1 MRASDLGLSTVG
13 LRIDGGSNGGDETR
27 AVEEGILAGEGRPLK
42 RLVIVAEDSL
52 IAEAIAIAL
61 RKSGEFQLLGR
72 VDAGAATVEKILEGA
87 PEVILID
94 QADPIER
101 TVALIQHVRQER
113 ENIAIIVLTLSP
125 EPAALDAIFA
135 AGATGAISKAATP
148 VALATLIR
156 ETVDGRVLQVHRSPR
171 HFQGSARTDGP
182 DPLLSN
188 RELEV
193 LKLVAGGATN
203 GEIARKLWVTEQ
215 TVKFHLSNVYR
226 KIGVANRTEA
236 SRYAH
241 VNGLV
246 DYSKPALG
254 S

>member
-1 MRASDLGLSTVG
+1 MNHGLEGTAGEVHG
-13 LRIDGGSNGGDETR
+13 LRGSERVDEDILVGGR
-27 AVEEGILAGEGRPLK
+27 RPLK

-52 IAEAIAIAL
+52 IVEAIGIAL
-61 RKSGEFQLLGR
+61 RKSGEFQMLGP
-72 VDAGAATVEKILEGA
+72 VDARAATAESILEGA

-94 QADPIER
+94 QTDPIER
-101 TVALIQHVRQER
+101 AIGLIQQVRQER
-113 ENIAIIVLTLSP
+113 ENIVIIVLTLSP

-135 AGATGAISKAATP
+135 AGATGAISKAANP
-148 VALATLIR
+148 VALGTLIR
-156 ETVDGRVLQVHRSPR
+156 ETIDGRVLHVHKPPG
-171 HFQGSARTDGP
+171 HVQGFAPAAGAG
-182 DPLLSN
+182 PLLSN

-193 LKLVAGGATN
+193 LKLVAAGATN

-246 DYSKPALG
+246 DANKPALG

>member
-1 MRASDLGLSTVG
+1 MLSP
-13 LRIDGGSNGGDETR
+13 I
-27 AVEEGILAGEGRPLK
+27 
-42 RLVIVAEDSL
+42 
-52 IAEAIAIAL
+52 
-61 RKSGEFQLLGR
+61 
-72 VDAGAATVEKILEGA
+72 DAGAATAGKIVEGA

-101 TVALIQHVRQER
+101 TVALIHQVREER
-113 ENIAIIVLTLSP
+113 EDIAIIVLTLSA

-135 AGATGAISKAATP
+135 AGATGAISKAANP

-156 ETVDGRVLQVHRSPR
+156 ETIDGRVLHVHRQAGR
-171 HFQGSARTDGP
+171 FQGSAPADGP

-246 DYSKPALG
+246 DHSKPALG

>member
-1 MRASDLGLSTVG
+1 
-13 LRIDGGSNGGDETR
+13 
-27 AVEEGILAGEGRPLK
+27 
-42 RLVIVAEDSL
+42 
-52 IAEAIAIAL
+52 L
-61 RKSGEFQLLGR
+61 RKSGEFQLLGH
-72 VDAGAATVEKILEGA
+72 VDAAAATADKILERG

-101 TVALIQHVRQER
+101 TVILIQQVKQEH
-113 ENIAIIVLTLSP
+113 ESIAIIVLTLSP
-125 EPAALDAIFA
+125 EPTALDAIFA
-135 AGATGAISKAATP
+135 AGATAAISKAANP

-156 ETVDGRVLQVHRSPR
+156 ETVDGRVLHVHKPAGHLERSAPADR
-171 HFQGSARTDGP
+171 ADS
-182 DPLLSN
+182 LLSS

-203 GEIARKLWVTEQ
+203 GEIARKLWVTQQ

-241 VNGLV
+241 LNGLV
-246 DYSKPALG
+246 DNDKPAVG

>member
-1 MRASDLGLSTVG
+1 M
-13 LRIDGGSNGGDETR
+13 GGGNENVDEK
-27 AVEEGILAGEGRPLK
+27 ILVGEGPRLR

-52 IAEAIAIAL
+52 IVEAITIAL
-61 RKSGEFQLLGR
+61 RKSGEFLPLAH
-72 VDAGAATVEKILEGA
+72 VNAGAATTAKILEGG
-87 PEVILID
+87 PDVVLID
-94 QADPIER
+94 QADPAER
-101 TVALIQHVRQER
+101 TVALIQQVKQER
-113 ENIAIIVLTLSP
+113 EQIVIIVLTLSP
-125 EPAALDAIFA
+125 GPPELDAIFA
-135 AGATGAISKAATP
+135 AGATAAISKAANP

-156 ETVDGRVLQVHRSPR
+156 ETIDGRVLHVHKPAARLD
-171 HFQGSARTDGP
+171 GSTPADGA
-182 DPLLSN
+182 DPLLSS

-203 GEIARKLWVTEQ
+203 GEIARRLWVTEQ

-241 VNGLV
+241 VNGLLDDDKRTV
-246 DYSKPALG
+246 G

>member
-1 MRASDLGLSTVG
+1 M
-13 LRIDGGSNGGDETR
+13 
-27 AVEEGILAGEGRPLK
+27 
-42 RLVIVAEDSL
+42 
-52 IAEAIAIAL
+52 
-61 RKSGEFQLLGR
+61 RKSGEFRLLTP
-72 VDAGAATVEKILEGA
+72 VDAGSATAAKILEGA

-94 QADPIER
+94 QADPVGR
-101 TVALIQHVRQER
+101 TVALIQKVKQER

-125 EPAALDAIFA
+125 EAAALDAIFA
-135 AGATGAISKAATP
+135 AGATGAISKAANP
-148 VALATLIR
+148 AALATLIR
-156 ETVDGRVLQVHRSPR
+156 ETIGGRVLHVHRPSG
-171 HFQGSARTDGP
+171 HFQGSAAADGS

-246 DYSKPALG
+246 DDKTTSRPSGPDVG

>member
-1 MRASDLGLSTVG
+1 
-13 LRIDGGSNGGDETR
+13 
-27 AVEEGILAGEGRPLK
+27 
-42 RLVIVAEDSL
+42 VIVAEDSL
-52 IAEAIAIAL
+52 IVEAVTMAL
-61 RKSGEFQLLGR
+61 LKSGEFQLLEP
-72 VDAGAATVEKILEGA
+72 VDPGAPTVGKILDGA

-94 QADPIER
+94 QADPIEQ
-101 TVALIQHVRQER
+101 TVGLIRQVRQER
-113 ENIAIIVLTLSP
+113 ASIKIIVLTLSP
-125 EPAALDAIFA
+125 DPAALDAIFA
-135 AGATGAISKAATP
+135 AGATGAISKAANP

-156 ETVDGRVLQVHRSPR
+156 ETIDGRVLHVHRAPGHVQGTSP
-171 HFQGSARTDGP
+171 GDGP

-203 GEIARKLWVTEQ
+203 GEIARRLWVTEQ

-241 VNGLV
+241 VNGIV
-246 DYSKPALG
+246 DDDKPALG

>member
-1 MRASDLGLSTVG
+1 M
-13 LRIDGGSNGGDETR
+13 
-27 AVEEGILAGEGRPLK
+27 
-42 RLVIVAEDSL
+42 
-52 IAEAIAIAL
+52 
-61 RKSGEFQLLGR
+61 
-72 VDAGAATVEKILEGA
+72 
-87 PEVILID
+87 
-94 QADPIER
+94 
-101 TVALIQHVRQER
+101 
-113 ENIAIIVLTLSP
+113 LTLSP

-135 AGATGAISKAATP
+135 AGATGAISKAANP

-156 ETVDGRVLQVHRSPR
+156 ETIDGRVLHVHKPAG
-171 HFQGSARTDGP
+171 HFQRSAAADRT
-182 DPLLSN
+182 DPLLSS

-246 DYSKPALG
+246 DHDKPALG

>member
-1 MRASDLGLSTVG
+1 MIARDRAIARESM
-13 LRIDGGSNGGDETR
+13 GGEETR
-27 AVEEGILAGEGRPLK
+27 AHDEDILVGEGWPLK

-52 IAEAIAIAL
+52 IVEAIGIAL
-61 RKSGEFQLLGR
+61 RRSGEFQVLGH
-72 VDAGAATVEKILEGA
+72 VDGGAVTVEKILAGE
-87 PEVILID
+87 PDVVLID

-101 TVALIQHVRQER
+101 TVALIHQVKQEH
-113 ENIAIIVLTLSP
+113 ESVAILVLTLSP

-135 AGATGAISKAATP
+135 AGANGAISKAANP

-156 ETVDGRVLQVHRSPR
+156 ETIDGRVLHLHKPTGHV
-171 HFQGSARTDGP
+171 QGSVLAGGT
-182 DPLLSN
+182 DPLLSG

-215 TVKFHLSNVYR
+215 TVKFHLSNIYR

-246 DYSKPALG
+246 DAKKPALG

>member
-1 MRASDLGLSTVG
+1 
-13 LRIDGGSNGGDETR
+13 
-27 AVEEGILAGEGRPLK
+27 
-42 RLVIVAEDSL
+42 
-52 IAEAIAIAL
+52 L
-61 RKSGEFQLLGR
+61 RKSGEFQLLGH
-72 VDAGAATVEKILEGA
+72 VDAEAATAEKIVEGA

-94 QADPIER
+94 LADPIEP
-101 TVALIQHVRQER
+101 TIGLIRQVKHER
-113 ENIAIIVLTLSP
+113 ESIDIIVLTLSQ
-125 EPAALDAIFA
+125 EPAALDGIFA
-135 AGATGAISKAATP
+135 AGATAAISKAVNP
-148 VALATLIR
+148 GALATLIR
-156 ETVDGRVLQVHRSPR
+156 ETIDGRVLRAHQPPGDVQRFTPADR
-171 HFQGSARTDGP
+171 A
-182 DPLLSN
+182 DPPLSR

-246 DYSKPALG
+246 DNDTPAGG

>member
-1 MRASDLGLSTVG
+1 M
-13 LRIDGGSNGGDETR
+13 
-27 AVEEGILAGEGRPLK
+27 
-42 RLVIVAEDSL
+42 
-52 IAEAIAIAL
+52 
-61 RKSGEFQLLGR
+61 
-72 VDAGAATVEKILEGA
+72 
-87 PEVILID
+87 ILID

-101 TVALIQHVRQER
+101 TVALIRQVRQER

-125 EPAALDAIFA
+125 EPTALDAIFA
-135 AGATGAISKAATP
+135 AGATGAISKAANP
-148 VALATLIR
+148 AALATLIR
-156 ETVDGRVLQVHRSPR
+156 ETMDGRVLHVHRPPG
-171 HFQGSARTDGP
+171 HFRGSAPVDGH

-203 GEIARKLWVTEQ
+203 GDIARKLWVTEQ

-241 VNGLV
+241 INGLI
-246 DYSKPALG
+246 DDHKPALG

>member
-1 MRASDLGLSTVG
+1 
-13 LRIDGGSNGGDETR
+13 
-27 AVEEGILAGEGRPLK
+27 
-42 RLVIVAEDSL
+42 
-52 IAEAIAIAL
+52 L
-61 RKSGEFQLLGR
+61 RKSGEFELLGH
-72 VDAGAATVEKILEGA
+72 VDAGAATAEKILEGG

-94 QADPIER
+94 QADPIDR
-101 TVALIQHVRQER
+101 TVSLIQQVKQEH
-113 ENIAIIVLTLSP
+113 EGIAIIVLTLSP
-125 EPAALDAIFA
+125 EPTALDAIFA
-135 AGATGAISKAATP
+135 AGATAAISKAANP

-156 ETVDGRVLQVHRSPR
+156 ETVDGRVLHVHKSAGHVERSGPADR
-171 HFQGSARTDGP
+171 AGS
-182 DPLLSN
+182 LLSS

-203 GEIARKLWVTEQ
+203 GEIARKLWVTQQ

-241 VNGLV
+241 LNGLV
-246 DYSKPALG
+246 DDDKPDVW

>member
-1 MRASDLGLSTVG
+1 
-13 LRIDGGSNGGDETR
+13 
-27 AVEEGILAGEGRPLK
+27 LK
-42 RLVIVAEDSL
+42 RLIIVAEDSL
-52 IAEAIAIAL
+52 IVEAIAIAL
-61 RKSGEFQLLGR
+61 RKSGEFQLLGP
-72 VDAGAATVEKILEGA
+72 VDARAATVEKIVEGA

-101 TVALIQHVRQER
+101 TVALIQQVRQEH

-125 EPAALDAIFA
+125 EPVALDAVFA
-135 AGATGAISKAATP
+135 AGATGAISKAANP

-156 ETVDGRVLQVHRSPR
+156 ETIDRRILHVHRPPG
-171 HFQGSARTDGP
+171 HVPVQGQGPALAEGP

-246 DYSKPALG
+246 DDSRPALG

>member
-1 MRASDLGLSTVG
+1 
-13 LRIDGGSNGGDETR
+13 
-27 AVEEGILAGEGRPLK
+27 
-42 RLVIVAEDSL
+42 
-52 IAEAIAIAL
+52 L
-61 RKSGEFQLLGR
+61 RKSGEFQLLR
-72 VDAGAATVEKILEGA
+72 PVDAGAATTANILEGA

-94 QADPIER
+94 QTDPIEG
-101 TVALIQHVRQER
+101 TVALIQQIKQER
-113 ENIAIIVLTLSP
+113 EGIAIIVLTLAP
-125 EPAALDAIFA
+125 EPPALDAMFA
-135 AGATGAISKAATP
+135 AGATAAISKVASP

-156 ETVDGRVLQVHRSPR
+156 ETIDGRVLHVHRPVGR
-171 HFQGSARTDGP
+171 VKGSAPLGGP

-203 GEIARKLWVTEQ
+203 VEIARQLWVTEQ

-241 VNGLV
+241 VNGMV
-246 DYSKPALG
+246 DDNEPTLG